1 MASSLIH
8 IVVANEINKKIN
20 RDSSKLLIG
29 TISPDISKLV
39 GEPRFIS
46 HFSRRDS
53 NIPNLEKFLNKYKNN
68 LNDDFVLGYYIHLYV
83 DYLWFK
89 YFLTEIY
96 DEDII
101 KTLDGKTI
109 KCSEEKIYEYIY
121 NDYTNLNT
129 SLIDEYKLDLKIFY
143 NEIPEFN
150 NIIEEIP
157 MDKIKLVVDNA
168 GVIIKNATT
177 HKTLLFNTDNIKKFI
192 SLCVE
197 IIYSDIVKYIWGE
210 YEKD

>member
-8 IVVANEINKKIN
+8 IAVANEINKKIN

-39 GEPRFIS
+39 GIHKYIT
-46 HFSRRDS
+46 HFASEETPS
-53 NIPNLEKFLNKYKNN
+53 IPNLDSFLNKYKNN

-89 YFLTEIY
+89 YFITEIN
-96 DEDII
+96 DKDMI

-109 KCSEEKIYEYIY
+109 KCSKEEILNYIY
-121 NDYTNLNT
+121 NDYTNLNAR
-129 SLIDEYKLDLKIFY
+129 LIDEYDLDLKIFY
-143 NEIPEFN
+143 NDIPELN

-157 MDKIKLVVDNA
+157 MDKIKLIVDEA
-168 GVIIKNATT
+168 GLIIKNTT
-177 HKTLLFNTDNIKKFI
+177 VKKDMVFNVENVKKFI
-192 SLCVE
+192 SLCVD
-197 IIYSDIVKYIWGE
+197 IISSDIEKYI
-210 YEKD
+210 

>member
-39 GEPRFIS
+39 AEPRFIS
-46 HFSRRDS
+46 HFSERDN
-53 NIPNLEKFLNKYKNN
+53 NIPNLDKFLNKYKNN

-96 DEDII
+96 DENMI

-143 NEIPEFN
+143 NEIPELD

-177 HKTLLFNTDNIKKFI
+177 NKTLIFNLDNVKKFI
-192 SLCVE
+192 NMCVD
-197 IIYSDIVKYIWGE
+197 IIYSDIIKYI
-210 YEKD
+210 

>member
-8 IVVANEINKKIN
+8 IAVANEINKKIN

-39 GEPRFIS
+39 GIHKYIT
-46 HFSRRDS
+46 HFASEETPS
-53 NIPNLEKFLNKYKNN
+53 IPNLDSFLNKYKNN

-89 YFLTEIY
+89 YFITEIN
-96 DEDII
+96 DKDMI

-109 KCSEEKIYEYIY
+109 KCSKEEILNYIY
-121 NDYTNLNT
+121 NDYTNLNAR
-129 SLIDEYKLDLKIFY
+129 LIDEYDLDLKIFY
-143 NEIPEFN
+143 NDIPELN

-157 MDKIKLVVDNA
+157 MDKIKLIVDEA
-168 GVIIKNATT
+168 GLIIKNTT
-177 HKTLLFNTDNIKKFI
+177 VKKDMVFNVENVKKFI
-192 SLCVE
+192 SLCVDIISSE
-197 IIYSDIVKYIWGE
+197 IEKYI
-210 YEKD
+210 

>member
-39 GEPRFIS
+39 GIHKYIT
-46 HFSRRDS
+46 HFASEETPS
-53 NIPNLEKFLNKYKNN
+53 IPNLDSFLNKYKSN

-89 YFLTEIY
+89 YFITEIN
-96 DEDII
+96 DKDMI

-109 KCSEEKIYEYIY
+109 KCSKEEILNYIY
-121 NDYTNLNT
+121 NDYTNLNAR
-129 SLIDEYKLDLKIFY
+129 LIDEYNLDLKIFY
-143 NEIPEFN
+143 NDIPELN

-157 MDKIKLVVDNA
+157 MDKIKLIVDEA
-168 GVIIKNATT
+168 GLIIKNTT
-177 HKTLLFNTDNIKKFI
+177 VKKDMVFNVENVKKFI
-192 SLCVE
+192 SLCVD
-197 IIYSDIVKYIWGE
+197 IIYSDIEKYI
-210 YEKD
+210 

>member
-8 IVVANEINKKIN
+8 IAVANEINKKIN

-39 GEPRFIS
+39 GIHKYIT
-46 HFSRRDS
+46 HFASEETPS
-53 NIPNLEKFLNKYKNN
+53 IPNLDSFLNKYKNN

-89 YFLTEIY
+89 YFITEIN
-96 DEDII
+96 DKDMI

-109 KCSEEKIYEYIY
+109 KCSKEEILNYIY
-121 NDYTNLNT
+121 NDYTNLNAR
-129 SLIDEYKLDLKIFY
+129 LIDEYDLDLKIFY
-143 NEIPEFN
+143 NDIPELN

-157 MDKIKLVVDNA
+157 MDKIKLIVDEA
-168 GVIIKNATT
+168 GLIIKNTT
-177 HKTLLFNTDNIKKFI
+177 VKKNMVFNVENVKEFI
-192 SLCVE
+192 SLCVDIISSE
-197 IIYSDIVKYIWGE
+197 IEKYI
-210 YEKD
+210 

>member
-39 GEPRFIS
+39 GIHKYIT
-46 HFSRRDS
+46 HFASEETPS
-53 NIPNLEKFLNKYKNN
+53 IPNLDSFLNKYKSN

-89 YFLTEIY
+89 YFITEIN
-96 DEDII
+96 DKDMI

-109 KCSEEKIYEYIY
+109 KCSKEEILNYIY
-121 NDYTNLNT
+121 NDYTNLNAR
-129 SLIDEYKLDLKIFY
+129 LIDEYDLDLKIFY
-143 NEIPEFN
+143 NDIPELN

-157 MDKIKLVVDNA
+157 MDKIKLIVDEA
-168 GVIIKNATT
+168 GLIIKNTT
-177 HKTLLFNTDNIKKFI
+177 VKKDMVFNVENVKKFI
-192 SLCVE
+192 SLCVDIISSE
-197 IIYSDIVKYIWGE
+197 IEKYI
-210 YEKD
+210 